1 MKGLNIRK
9 AQIADARLLA
19 KFNIANALES
29 EALTLDAIRAE
40 EGVMAVLL
48 DANKGVYYVAES
60 EGELVGALMI
70 TQEWSDWRAFW
81 KWWLQSVY
89 VLPEF
94 RGQGVFDALLSEVE
108 QDAQKAGVRQLALY
122 MDQQNQR
129 AEKAY
134 IKNAFVSSHYLML
147 EKELFIK
154 K

>member
-1 MKGLNIRK
+1 
-9 AQIADARLLA
+9 
-19 KFNIANALES
+19 
-29 EALTLDAIRAE
+29 
-40 EGVMAVLL
+40 
-48 DANKGVYYVAES
+48 
-60 EGELVGALMI
+60 MI
-70 TQEWSDWRAFW
+70 TQEWSDWRACW

-134 IKNAFVSSHYLML
+134 SKNAFVSSHYLML

>member
-1 MKGLNIRK
+1 MKGLIIRK
-9 AQIADARLLA
+9 AQSTDAALLA
-19 KFNIANALES
+19 KFNVANALES
-29 EALTLDAIRAE
+29 EALALDTPIAL
-40 EGVMAVLL
+40 EGVKAVLL
-48 DANKGVYYVAES
+48 DTNKGIYYVAVCN
-60 EGELVGALMI
+60 GELVGALMI
-70 TQEWSDWRAFW
+70 TQEWSDWRACW

-134 IKNAFVSSHYLML
+134 SKNAFVSSHYLML